1 VKCRRWLH
9 SPVWHL
15 PPNQCLLTSFTA
27 CSANPPQKHLFTLS
41 EGLGTGAPVFAWSGR
56 GELLAGAGQPR
67 AVLIFARGGDL
78 LDTLELP
85 GPEFPFSDRLPSAR
99 QLQAPPQPAHG
110 CSSVSLL
117 AKPPGRPFS
126 WGYPDT
132 LALLGPGCPSSS
144 WHTRSRHRGRVF
156 SAAGGSELA
165 APSCCHSSVHT
176 LLQLGSREVQDL
188 LAAHAAGRSR
198 GSLFI
203 CCVVKVLGV
212 KL

>member
-1 VKCRRWLH
+1 M
-9 SPVWHL
+9 
-15 PPNQCLLTSFTA
+15 LTSFTA
-27 CSANPPQKHLFTLS
+27 CSANPPQEHLFTLG

-99 QLQAPPQPAHG
+99 QLQALPQPAH
-110 CSSVSLL
+110 CCCSVSLS
-117 AKPPGRPFS
+117 AQPRGRPSS
-126 WGYPDT
+126 WGHPDT

-144 WHTRSRHRGRVF
+144 WHTRGGHRGRVS
-156 SAAGGSELA
+156 SAAGGGEVA
-165 APSCCHSSVHT
+165 APSCCRSRVHS
-176 LLQLGSREVQDL
+176 LWQLGSREVRDL
-188 LAAHAAGRSR
+188 LAAHAARRSR
-198 GSLFI
+198 GSTFI
-203 CCVVKVLGV
+203 CCVVKVLGD